1 MKKTSWILLLPLLGI
16 LSFHGCKEPLVNP
29 NYPSGIIN
37 FTIYPNDIT
46 HYYDLNIVSGWMY
59 LTSDLES
66 TSRGI
71 IVYRLSQD
79 EFLAYDRLPPNEPNA
94 CCDPQG
100 NCTRLVVDFP
110 YVVDHCNNAFYNIL
124 NGELIMDE
132 QHGMLPLFPTDSAPV
147 FPLIQYH
154 TSYNG
159 SELHI
164 YN

>member
-1 MKKTSWILLLPLLGI
+1 MKKSLTLI
-16 LSFHGCKEPLVNP
+16 LSLVTVLFIGSCKEPLVNP
-29 NYPSGIIN
+29 NYPTGVVN
-37 FTIYPNDIT
+37 FTIYPNSI
-46 HYYDLNIVSGWMY
+46 HEYELNVVSGY
-59 LTSDLES
+59 KYYTSDPES

-94 CCDPQG
+94 CCDAQG

-110 YVVDHCNNAFYNIL
+110 FVVDNCNQIKYNIL
-124 NGELIMDE
+124 DGSIVEGDGIY
-132 QHGMLPLFPTDSAPV
+132 
-147 FPLIQYH
+147 PLIQYH

-159 SELHI
+159 SELRI

>member
-1 MKKTSWILLLPLLGI
+1 MKKMVLYCLTLMATLFMS
-16 LSFHGCKEPLVNP
+16 GCKEPLVNP

-37 FTIYPNDIT
+37 FTIYPNSIHDQE
-46 HYYDLNIVSGWMY
+46 LNVVSGY
-59 LTSDLES
+59 KYYTSDPES

-94 CCDPQG
+94 CCDAQG

-110 YVVDHCNNAFYNIL
+110 FVLDNCNNIKYSIL
-124 NGELIMDE
+124 DGSIIEGDGIY
-132 QHGMLPLFPTDSAPV
+132 
-147 FPLIQYH
+147 PLIQYH

-159 SELHI
+159 NELHI

>member
-1 MKKTSWILLLPLLGI
+1 MKKH
-16 LSFHGCKEPLVNP
+16 LSFLALLTFLMMVGCKEPLVNP

-37 FTIYPNDIT
+37 FTIYPNSL
-46 HYYDLNIVSGWMY
+46 HEYELNVVSGY
-59 LTSDLES
+59 KYYTSDPES

-71 IVYRLSQD
+71 IVYRLSQE

-94 CCDPQG
+94 CCDAQG

-110 YVVDHCNNAFYNIL
+110 FVVDNCNDIKYNIL
-124 NGELIMDE
+124 DGSIVEGDGI
-132 QHGMLPLFPTDSAPV
+132 

-159 SELHI
+159 NELHV